1 MFNHLQQLGTVLGN
15 KILSLDDRPN
25 IVLNLEWCAWASS
38 KRESR
43 TDGNLFGHCVWSVPT
58 RTAIG
63 VAKVGCA
70 RNDKTECGTGNKAF
84 LIHSGFDLQSSR
96 RSALRCSVLT
106 LRGGAA
112 NPQSALGSGIP
123 EESSLQRLHHDTT
136 PAPTAL

>member
-1 MFNHLQQLGTVLGN
+1 
-15 KILSLDDRPN
+15 
-25 IVLNLEWCAWASS
+25 
-38 KRESR
+38 
-43 TDGNLFGHCVWSVPT
+43 
-58 RTAIG
+58 
-63 VAKVGCA
+63 VGCA

-96 RSALRCSVLT
+96 RYVQYFQQPFCNHVLNIYKVNYFSNSGTLVKQRGCRSALRCSVLT